1 MAHLQMPK
9 SLLDEEMV
17 RETVDE
23 DDAFREKAVSNQQS
37 TDTKNQTLETQR
49 NGGSGGREGVLRI
62 NADER
67 GLENPTPI
75 FWKPTPDMYRMDTPG
90 GREAYEAR
98 FGVKIGASGDAT
110 PARAMNGAV
119 GGPCDRAIG

>member
-62 NADER
+62 NADES
-67 GLENPTPI
+67 GLENPT
-75 FWKPTPDMYRMDTPG
+75 
-90 GREAYEAR
+90 
-98 FGVKIGASGDAT
+98 
-110 PARAMNGAV
+110 
-119 GGPCDRAIG
+119 